1 MKKDIR
7 IQFSEEE
14 ISSLMKM
21 WEKVKNNSFLT
32 SKAKTIEEFC
42 KEIIITFVKGPDL
55 SALKDLNLSDL
66 MSQIGDLDH
75 LKDIFNSFN
84 KKNNKPDDKK
94 KDIVLDDKKYKS

>member
-1 MKKDIR
+1 
-7 IQFSEEE
+7 
-14 ISSLMKM
+14 
-21 WEKVKNNSFLT
+21 
-32 SKAKTIEEFC
+32 
-42 KEIIITFVKGPDL
+42 
-55 SALKDLNLSDL
+55 LKDLNLSDL